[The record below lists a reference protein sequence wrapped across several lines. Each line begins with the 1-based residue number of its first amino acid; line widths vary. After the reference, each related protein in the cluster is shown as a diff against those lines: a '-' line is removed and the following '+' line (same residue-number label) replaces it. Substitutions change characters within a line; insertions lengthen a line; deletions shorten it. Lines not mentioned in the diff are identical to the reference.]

1 MVMTFP
7 QTSKTLIVR
16 IATKGDERDWHR
28 FLRDYWLPV
37 CRFAQQRAKL
47 RIEDA
52 EDVASETFEAILR
65 NRLLQRWVSDR
76 TSKLRTLLCTV
87 VRRVLGNRA
96 RVQKG
101 RQRLLQENVHELLG
115 RADLPTIKGIDEPVE
130 YLDEFYAAWVEGIL
144 LQAVESLMQEYH
156 RTGKGDY
163 FRVLHGRVCEQMTT
177 PQIAQALG
185 IKKTDA
191 ENYYKAAHK
200 RLAAK
205 LKELV
210 HQHIQRYCDPGQLD
224 SEVESEWKQIGRYLN
239 EHGGLEEAIAK
250 VYETSGSVKVA
261 QRQTRAITTTLH
273 RLTQT
278 LPKIA
283 EPQGE

>member
-1 MVMTFP
+1 MTFP
-7 QTSKTLIVR
+7 QTSKTLIFR
-16 IATKGDERDWHR
+16 IATESNERDWHR

-37 CRFAQQRAKL
+37 CRFAQQRANL

-101 RQRLLQENVHELLG
+101 RQRLLQKHVHELLG
-115 RADLPTIKGIDEPVE
+115 RGDLPTIKAMEEPME

-163 FRVLHGRVCEQMTT
+163 FRVLHGRVCERMST
-177 PQIAQALG
+177 PQISRALG
-185 IKKTDA
+185 LKKTDA
-191 ENYYKAAHK
+191 ENYHKAARK
-200 RLAAK
+200 RLSAK
-205 LKELV
+205 LRELV
-210 HQHIQRYCDPGQLD
+210 YEHIQRYCEPQELEDEF
-224 SEVESEWKQIGRYLN
+224 SSEWNSIGEYLKG
-239 EHGGLEEAIAK
+239 HGGLEQAITK
-250 VYETSGSVKVA
+250 IYESAAPVEVA
-261 QRQTRAITTTLH
+261 QRQTRAITATLH
-273 RLTQT
+273 RLTET
-278 LPKIA
+278 LPSVA